1 MGKLLS
7 FPSQQ
12 PMPDPIPELVA
23 LTTQPIVL
31 EDGEIENPKH

>member
-7 FPSQQ
+7 FPSQW
-12 PMPDPIPELVA
+12 PTPDPIPELVS

-31 EDGEIENPKH
+31 EEGEIEIPKH

>member
-31 EDGEIENPKH
+31 EEGEIEIPKH